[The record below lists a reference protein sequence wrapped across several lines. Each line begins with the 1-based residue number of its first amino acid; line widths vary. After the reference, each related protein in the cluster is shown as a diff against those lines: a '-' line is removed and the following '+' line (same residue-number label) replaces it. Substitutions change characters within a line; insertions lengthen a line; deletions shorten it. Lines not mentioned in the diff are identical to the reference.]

1 MGWLSALSALARLFD
16 SLSGLYRDWQLRST
30 GRKEARL
37 SALEDAQRR
46 ARRRVDIET
55 EIAGLSDDAI
65 RQRLLKYRRP
75 RRRVRMDQFDN
86 PSRRRQANDSDDD
99 VDISPQ

>member
-1 MGWLSALSALARLFD
+1 MGWLSAFSALARLFD

-46 ARRRVDIET
+46 ARRRVNIET

-65 RQRLLKYRRP
+65 RQRLLKYRSP
-75 RRRVRMDQFDN
+75 RRRVRMDQADN
-86 PSRRRQANDSDDD
+86 PSPRRQANDSDDD